1 MEQLKNKMH
10 DKEERY
16 LLELENVANI
26 LNVHVDAVRTLVDM
40 ELLPCINISPRF
52 GPQFRAEDVRFL
64 LGK

>member
-1 MEQLKNKMH
+1 MEHLKNKMY

-26 LNVHVDAVRTLVDM
+26 LDVHVDAVRTLVDTG
-40 ELLPCINISPRF
+40 LLPCINISPRF
-52 GPQFRAEDVRFL
+52 EPRFRAEDVRFL